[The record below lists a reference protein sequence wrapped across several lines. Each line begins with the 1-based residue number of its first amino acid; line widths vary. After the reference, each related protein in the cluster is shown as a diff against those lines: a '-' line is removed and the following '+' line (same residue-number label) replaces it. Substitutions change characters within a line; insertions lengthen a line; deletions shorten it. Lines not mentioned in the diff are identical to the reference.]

1 LCEVIKSLIAN
12 GRELDTASSE
22 SGSGLFGRK
31 FRISFD
37 ALPTDLKKLEIELA
51 SNTVD
56 YEVKE
61 NIKLYKNLKDQAVI
75 IKEQKIQ
82 LNRVYEENNE
92 TCVTF
97 TTEKGVM
104 LSKVYLNIDGKKIE
118 LENTVTVKGNTR
130 TMFFKGVGN
139 KPELDI
145 KKIRVNK
152 ETKKVIDIPI
162 K

>member
-1 LCEVIKSLIAN
+1 
-12 GRELDTASSE
+12 
-22 SGSGLFGRK
+22 
-31 FRISFD
+31 
-37 ALPTDLKKLEIELA
+37 
-51 SNTVD
+51 
-56 YEVKE
+56 
-61 NIKLYKNLKDQAVI
+61 
-75 IKEQKIQ
+75 
-82 LNRVYEENNE
+82 VYEGNNE